1 VNEESFTL
9 LGDGRV
15 YAEEVSNALERWG
28 CHFTTQELETVLGC
42 AKVCAVSAGQTLFKE
57 GSRATFMGILISGEL
72 QVFKHGGGSEA
83 RCIYVVGPG
92 KAFGEM
98 ALVDGEPRSAEL
110 RAAKDSEFML
120 LSQDNFRSL
129 CCSQPTIGLKMLM
142 QISRSLSQRL
152 RRVSGQLVDY
162 LGN

>member
-9 LGDGRV
+9 LGDARV
-15 YAEEVSNALERWG
+15 YASEVSNALERWG
-28 CHFTTQELETVLGC
+28 CH
-42 AKVCAVSAGQTLFKE
+42 
-57 GSRATFMGILISGEL
+57 
-72 QVFKHGGGSEA
+72 EA

-120 LSQDNFRSL
+120 LSQDNFRTL